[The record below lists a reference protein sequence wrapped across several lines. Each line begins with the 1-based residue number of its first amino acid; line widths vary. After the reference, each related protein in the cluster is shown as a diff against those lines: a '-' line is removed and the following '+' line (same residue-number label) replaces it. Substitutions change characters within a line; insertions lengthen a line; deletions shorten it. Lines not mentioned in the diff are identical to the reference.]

1 MIRAMSAPALQLD
14 PPDTGSSGIGPWI
27 VALLAGAA
35 LLVAVGERVAHIPQS
50 LERQAR
56 ERLAAVAPNVSP
68 RVDGRDVVLAGELSV
83 DVDRAALVASVA
95 SIDGVRVVVD
105 ELVVV
110 DPVDRAR
117 AERERFRTAL
127 AGIDVSGVAF
137 EPGRAS
143 IVPGSDAALDEV
155 ARLMRELPAHR
166 VRIAGHTDSRGRA
179 AVNLA
184 LSRERAAAVAADL
197 AARGVER
204 SRIIAQGYGAT
215 QPVADNETE
224 AGRARNRRIE
234 IVNID

>member
-1 MIRAMSAPALQLD
+1 MAAPALQLD
-14 PPDTGSSGIGPWI
+14 PPDAGSSGIGPWI

-35 LLVAVGERVAHIPQS
+35 LLVAVGERLAHIPES

-56 ERLAAVAPNVSP
+56 ARLAGVAPKVSLG
-68 RVDGRDVVLAGELSV
+68 VDGRDLSLAGELSAE
-83 DVDRAALVASVA
+83 VDRAALVASVA

-110 DPVDRAR
+110 DPVARAR
-117 AERERFRTAL
+117 GERERFRAAL
-127 AGIDVSGVAF
+127 AGIDVSGIAF
-137 EPGRAS
+137 EPGSAS
-143 IVPGSDAALDEV
+143 IVPGSDAALDEI

-179 AVNLA
+179 AINLA

-197 AARGVER
+197 VARGVER